1 MWYLLH
7 PGRVDYV
14 KEAEVNWFRMS
25 GAIKENPSEEV
36 V

>member
-1 MWYLLH
+1 MWYLSE
-7 PGRVDYV
+7 GRMIDGAL
-14 KEAEVNWFRMS
+14 ETEVNWFRMS